1 MAQYFINQKF
11 DNWTVREFLEY
22 FKVSQKKVNWIIND
36 KKYQVNGEKKEIP
49 NKNNPV
55 WQQNTDSLK
64 IDTLKTIFDK

>member
-1 MAQYFINQKF
+1 MKF
-11 DNWTVREFLEY
+11 SNV
-22 FKVSQKKVNWIIND
+22 D
-36 KKYQVNGEKKEIP
+36 KLIVAGFAAWGAVIAYSTSEMLDIFSSSKNGEIP